1 MGERPGQMT
10 PDSTTRIRSDIERT
24 REDMSETI
32 DEIQERL
39 SPATLAA
46 QAKEA
51 VKEQTVGRVKQ
62 AARGVGETASNT
74 AEGVKEGV
82 RQNPWPAIM
91 IGAGTA
97 WMLFDGVRRGANG
110 ARSSRSYGEYRGGSR
125 TYGGQGREE
134 YFEHGDGSTGYYET
148 DEGAGADV
156 YGEGSI
162 GGGTM
167 GGSGIYDRNFRGSY
181 SARPVARRAME
192 SVSQTSSQ
200 LRDLMSRNPLV
211 VGVVAAAVGVAV
223 GLALPETERENRLMG
238 EARDNLVER
247 AQDAAQG
254 AVDKAKQVAVDVTR
268 DAAGEAAKQVVNP
281 AGDAAKQVV
290 GSPKSR

>member
-62 AARGVGETASNT
+62 VARGVGETASNT
-74 AEGVKEGV
+74 AEGVREGV

-97 WMLFDGVRRGANG
+97 WMLFDGVRRGSNRGPSFRG
-110 ARSSRSYGEYRGGSR
+110 ARPFGR
-125 TYGGQGREE
+125 TAREE
-134 YFEHGDGSTGYYET
+134 YVFEHGDGTTGYYET
-148 DEGAGADV
+148 GEGPEG

-162 GGGTM
+162 
-167 GGSGIYDRNFRGSY
+167 YDESFRGSY
-181 SARPVARRAME
+181 SARPAARRAMA

-211 VGVVAAAVGVAV
+211 VGALAAAMGVAV
-223 GLALPETERENRLMG
+223 GLALPETQRENRLMG

-247 AQDAAQG
+247 AQGAAQG
-254 AVDKAKQVAVDVTR
+254 AVEKAKQVAVEATR
-268 DAAGEAAKQVVNP
+268 DAAGEAAKQVV
-281 AGDAAKQVV
+281 
-290 GSPKSR
+290 GSKNSR

>member
-10 PDSTTRIRSDIERT
+10 PDSTKRIRSDIERT

-62 AARGVGETASNT
+62 AARGVGQFSSDT
-74 AEGVKEGV
+74 AEGVAEGV

-91 IGAGTA
+91 IGCGTA
-97 WMLFDGVRRGANG
+97 WMLFEGVRRGSNG
-110 ARSSRSYGEYRGGSR
+110 PRSYRGSRSFGR
-125 TYGGQGREE
+125 TDREE
-134 YFEHGDGSTGYYET
+134 YVFEHGDGSTGYYET
-148 DEGAGADV
+148 GEGAEA
-156 YGEGSI
+156 SS
-162 GGGTM
+162 GGR
-167 GGSGIYDRNFRGSY
+167 SIYDDKFRGGY
-181 SARPVARRAME
+181 YARQGRGAMDT
-192 SVSQTSSQ
+192 VSDKVTTASSQ

-211 VGVVAAAVGVAV
+211 VGAIATAVGVAV
-223 GLALPETERENRLMG
+223 GLALPETQRENQLMG

-247 AQDAAQG
+247 AQGAAQG
-254 AVDKAKQVAVDVTR
+254 AVEKAKQVAVDATR
-268 DAAGEAAKQVVNP
+268 DAAGEAAKQVV
-281 AGDAAKQVV
+281 
-290 GSPKSR
+290 GSPSPR